1 MIFKPVLKNR
11 FYLYFSFL
19 FTILIM
25 ICISYFSTLYI
36 EKNVKTKILE
46 ISTNDIFE
54 IINNTSQEIKEI
66 LVNNKKDFNLLVN
79 NDIHNKENQFFKLL
93 DKKVETLIT
102 KNIKYAYLL
111 YIDKNNF
118 FRFIADASK
127 GEEKAKLN
135 EKFDID
141 SQTWLDAY
149 TSQTPALIKHEF
161 SDELFIT
168 YLKPIVIEDKTVI
181 FAIDF
186 SIKKI
191 DEISSTIFLIKI
203 FLLSLWVLVLSLF
216 LILLYQTFRFYTAK
230 KTFYIDRL
238 TGVYSRNYLQDY
250 EMFLDLK
257 DYILCAI
264 DVDYF
269 KKVNDTYGHIVGDNI
284 LIQITKTIKNEIRNN
299 KDIFIRYGGEEF
311 CLLIKKDNSNNDE
324 FAINVIKR
332 IHNAFKNKQF
342 IISDKEEISITISI
356 GVNLLPHNQRD
367 FISAFKLADIALYNA
382 KNNGRNSI
390 EIYQERKEDEQFLT
404 IDEIEE
410 AIQKNMIICHYQEII
425 NENKDS
431 QTKHYEALL
440 RVIKNNQIYLP
451 EKFMTTIKDT
461 FIATKLTKE
470 LLKIIYNKLENCDLD
485 LLISVNL
492 TPQDL
497 QNQSIITILK
507 SYSKQKNITSKIALE
522 IVETEEIINYESTT
536 KTIIELKEL
545 GYKIYIDDF
554 GSGYSNFIYL
564 AKIKADAIKIDGSI
578 ISTIN
583 SDKLSYLVAKNIV
596 NFAKEAQIEVIA
608 EHVSTKEI
616 YDTVKALGIN
626 KFQGFYFSKPIT

>member
-19 FTILIM
+19 LTILVI

-36 EKNVKTKILE
+36 EKNIKAKILE
-46 ISTNDIFE
+46 ISTNDVFE
-54 IINNTSQEIKEI
+54 IIDNTAKEIKEI
-66 LVNNKKDFNLLVN
+66 IVDNKKEFDLFTQEDTV
-79 NDIHNKENQFFKLL
+79 NKEHQLFKLL
-93 DKKVETLIT
+93 DKKIETLKT
-102 KNIKYAYLL
+102 KNIKYTYLL
-111 YIDKNNF
+111 YIDKNNS

-127 GEEKAKLN
+127 GDEKAKLN

-141 SQTWLDAY
+141 SQVWLDAY
-149 TSQTPALIKHEF
+149 NSKEPALIKHDF

-168 YLKPIVIEDKTVI
+168 YLKPIVIEKETII

-186 SIKKI
+186 SLKKI
-191 DEISSTIFLIKI
+191 DEISSTIFLIKM
-203 FLLSLWVLVLSLF
+203 FLLSLWVLILSLF
-216 LILLYQTFRFYTAK
+216 IILLYQTFKFYMAK
-230 KTFYIDRL
+230 KIFYIDRL
-238 TGVYSRNYLQDY
+238 TGIYSRNYLQDY

-257 DYILCAI
+257 EYVLCAI

-269 KKVNDTYGHIVGDNI
+269 KKVNDTYGHVVGDNI
-284 LIQITKTIKNEIRNN
+284 LIQITKTIKNQIRNN

-311 CLLIKKDNSNNDE
+311 CLLIKKDDTSNE
-324 FAINVIKR
+324 FVLDIIKR
-332 IHNAFKNKQF
+332 IHNTFKNKQF
-342 IISDKEEISITISI
+342 KISEKEEIPITISI
-356 GVNLLPHNQRD
+356 GVNLYPYNQRD
-367 FISAFKLADIALYNA
+367 FVSAFKLADIALYSA
-382 KNNGRNSI
+382 KNKGRNAI
-390 EIYQERKEDEQFLT
+390 EIYQEKKEDEQFLT

-410 AIQKNMIICHYQEII
+410 AIQKNMIICYYQEII
-425 NENKDS
+425 NENENS

-451 EKFMTTIKDT
+451 EKFMNTIKDT

-470 LLKIIYNKLENCDLD
+470 LLKIIYAKLENCDLD

-497 QNQSIITILK
+497 QNQSIISILK

-596 NFAKEAQIEVIA
+596 NFAKEADIEVIA

-626 KFQGFYFSKPIT
+626 KFQGFYFSKPIL

>member
-19 FTILIM
+19 LTILVI

-36 EKNVKTKILE
+36 EKNIKAKILE
-46 ISTNDIFE
+46 ISTNDVFE
-54 IINNTSQEIKEI
+54 IIDNTAKEIKEI
-66 LVNNKKDFNLLVN
+66 IVDNKKEFDLFTQEDTV
-79 NDIHNKENQFFKLL
+79 NKEHQLFKLL
-93 DKKVETLIT
+93 DKKIETLKT
-102 KNIKYAYLL
+102 KNIKYTYLL
-111 YIDKNNF
+111 YIDKNNS

-127 GEEKAKLN
+127 GDEKAKLN

-141 SQTWLDAY
+141 SQVWLDAY
-149 TSQTPALIKHEF
+149 NSKEPALIKHDF

-168 YLKPIVIEDKTVI
+168 YLKPIVIEKETII

-186 SIKKI
+186 SLKKI
-191 DEISSTIFLIKI
+191 DEISSTIFLIKM
-203 FLLSLWVLVLSLF
+203 FLLSLWVLILSLF
-216 LILLYQTFRFYTAK
+216 IILLYQTFKFYMAK
-230 KTFYIDRL
+230 KIFYIDRL
-238 TGVYSRNYLQDY
+238 TGIYSRNYLQDY

-257 DYILCAI
+257 EYVLCAI

-269 KKVNDTYGHIVGDNI
+269 KKVNDTYGHVVGDNI
-284 LIQITKTIKNEIRNN
+284 LIQITKTIKNQIRNN

-311 CLLIKKDNSNNDE
+311 CLLIKKDDTSNE
-324 FAINVIKR
+324 FVLDIIKR
-332 IHNAFKNKQF
+332 IHNTFKNKQF
-342 IISDKEEISITISI
+342 KISEKEEIPITISI
-356 GVNLLPHNQRD
+356 GVNLYPYNQRD
-367 FISAFKLADIALYNA
+367 FVSAFKLADIALYSA
-382 KNNGRNSI
+382 KNKGRNAI
-390 EIYQERKEDEQFLT
+390 EIYQEKKEDEQFLT

-410 AIQKNMIICHYQEII
+410 AIQKNMIICYYQEII
-425 NENKDS
+425 NENENS

-451 EKFMTTIKDT
+451 EKFMNTIKDT

-470 LLKIIYNKLENCDLD
+470 LLKIIYAKLENCDLD

-497 QNQSIITILK
+497 QNQSIISILK

-596 NFAKEAQIEVIA
+596 NFAKEADIEVIA

-616 YDTVKALGIN
+616 YNTVKALGIN
-626 KFQGFYFSKPIT
+626 KFQGFYFSKPIL